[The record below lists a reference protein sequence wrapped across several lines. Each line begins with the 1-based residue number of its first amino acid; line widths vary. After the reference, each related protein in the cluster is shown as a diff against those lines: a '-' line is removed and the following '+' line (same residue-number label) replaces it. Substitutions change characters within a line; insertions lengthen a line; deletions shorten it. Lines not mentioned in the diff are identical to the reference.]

1 MLAGM
6 HGAWSTRHA
15 PRLPRRP
22 QDLATLREAEEARLG
37 REGRSKKG
45 KPFPYG
51 DEVPPEA
58 RDWRAEGRV
67 TPVKDQ

>member
-1 MLAGM
+1 MSPKGLY
-6 HGAWSTRHA
+6 
-15 PRLPRRP
+15 PCRL
-22 QDLATLREAEEARLG
+22 QDLAALREAEESALG

-51 DEVPPEA
+51 DEVPPER
-58 RDWRAEGRV
+58 RDWRQEGRV